1 MKRND
6 KPAGVKTTPDT
17 PAPRTNE
24 TPRAAKRRGS
34 ADKGLWVSRTNPGQT
49 PDTSSADLRPG
60 SAPASASKPR
70 RGTVASGNGGTARP
84 PLHLVKGPP
93 ARQGAAQSEPPA
105 PPAYLAGDSA
115 TAEDIDALWGDFL
128 AMPALLTLDQVD
140 QVERNGP
147 AGLEAGRTR
156 RAALLM
162 LTKSG
167 AELAALAGGRGSR
180 ESIED
185 VAACLEGYRENLA
198 HLAELMELASA
209 RLRLALCEPA
219 AA

>member
-1 MKRND
+1 
-6 KPAGVKTTPDT
+6 
-17 PAPRTNE
+17 
-24 TPRAAKRRGS
+24 
-34 ADKGLWVSRTNPGQT
+34 
-49 PDTSSADLRPG
+49 
-60 SAPASASKPR
+60 
-70 RGTVASGNGGTARP
+70 
-84 PLHLVKGPP
+84 
-93 ARQGAAQSEPPA
+93 
-105 PPAYLAGDSA
+105 
-115 TAEDIDALWGDFL
+115 
-128 AMPALLTLDQVD
+128 MPALLTLDQVD

-185 VAACLEGYRENLA
+185 VAECLEAYRQNLA